1 MMALQIRVATHRVEE
16 GCYMDGHK
24 RPNVVKYCNKDF
36 LPLIASLQ
44 RRMAQWVSKGF
55 ELVHID
61 SDLIPGE
68 KRVIAVF

>member
-1 MMALQIRVATHRVEE
+1 
-16 GCYMDGHK
+16 MDGYE

-68 KRVIAVF
+68 KRVIAVFQDESSFHINEFKKTTWCA